1 MRASDSEDINVFGS
15 GGGKLLFANATPGRI
30 NATRY
35 ALVNRFAAATGLD
48 ILMGLNGLTAR
59 KSTSSAWDPSLSG
72 EDRLIDF
79 TLRQPYEQY
88 PVAGWE
94 LSNELDIKNR
104 PPTPLLVLPSRL
116 AADATALRR
125 RLTAA
130 AQHPSRKRAL
140 IFGPDT
146 ATVRAAAPFPSRSP
160 V

>member
-1 MRASDSEDINVFGS
+1 MFGS
-15 GGGKLLFANATPGRI
+15 GGGSQLLFANATPGRI

-35 ALVNRFAAATGLD
+35 ALVNRFAAATGLS
-48 ILMGLNGLTAR
+48 IIMGLNGLTAR

-104 PPTPLLVLPSRL
+104 PPT
-116 AADATALRR
+116 
-125 RLTAA
+125 
-130 AQHPSRKRAL
+130 
-140 IFGPDT
+140 
-146 ATVRAAAPFPSRSP
+146 
-160 V
+160 